1 MGGIMIPITMSQ
13 GVQRAREDNQAD
25 QRFAMDQEYNKR
37 RLEGL
42 DLGQRRDRMALDEM
56 EKNAPLRDMQRKAQ
70 VTSEMAR
77 QAWAMLNIDPKTL
90 RPAQKAPA
98 EWGNVSAP
106 PKEWGA
112 IPDEQV
118 NAFMAK
124 FLTDTP
130 IFGKVSVMPDGVLS
144 DGKSVFQM
152 DRESALKVL
161 FGMAYPE
168 KAMELAQREQQ
179 YINEQGKIETMTA
192 GEAQSRGLGLA
203 TDEVASYGLNKARIE
218 DMNAEENAKLG
229 LDVKRAQ
236 IAAHNRSNR
245 EKPDETL
252 FVSPDGKTARTMGR
266 KQGLEMGWTPL
277 ADFKATQALQ
287 GGGLDPY
294 AFSKQTPDAIRDGI
308 IEQTMLEN
316 GYQMTEKMSAD
327 GTWQKV
333 WTTPDGNPV
342 PQADVKAA
350 LDLSEEVLGM
360 LSSGRAADPV
370 DAMNKVKTRRNAPP
384 VPGAKRA
391 DDGQWYVQKDG
402 KWFRVRQQ

>member
-1 MGGIMIPITMSQ
+1 MAGIMIPISMSQ

-42 DLGQRRDRMALDEM
+42 DLQQRQSRMQIEDMERDRPIKDL
-56 EKNAPLRDMQRKAQ
+56 QRKAQ
-70 VTSEMAR
+70 MTSEMAK

-144 DGKSVFQM
+144 DGKSAFQM
-152 DRESALKVL
+152 DRDSALKVL

-179 YINEQGKIETMTA
+179 YINEKGKVETMTA
-192 GEAQSRGLGLA
+192 GEAQERGLGLA
-203 TDEVASYGLNKARIE
+203 TDKVESYGLNKARIE
-218 DMNAEENAKLG
+218 DRDAEENARLG
-229 LDVKRAQ
+229 LDAKRAQ
-236 IAAHNRSNR
+236 IAASNRAHR
-245 EKPDETL
+245 EKPDDMQ
-252 FVSPDGKTARTMGR
+252 FVSPDGKTAKTMDR
-266 KQGLEMGWTPL
+266 KQGLEMGWTPM
-277 ADFKATQALQ
+277 ADYKATAALQ
-287 GGGLDPY
+287 GGEVDPY
-294 AFSKQTPDAIRDGI
+294 AFSKQTPDAIRKGI
-308 IEQTMLEN
+308 FEQSMMDK
-316 GYQMTEKMSAD
+316 GYTPVETFTAMGATVEWK
-327 GTWQKV
+327 
-333 WTTPDGNPV
+333 TPDGKPV
-342 PQADVKAA
+342 PP
-350 LDLSEEVLGM
+350 EEV
-360 LSSGRAADPV
+360 RAANAMADEALGILSQGQARDPV
-370 DAMNKVKTRRNAPP
+370 DAMRRVKAKLDAPP
-384 VPGAKRA
+384 VQGAQKA
-391 DDGQWYVQKDG
+391 PDGNWYVQKDG
-402 KWFRVRQQ
+402 KWFRVRQ

>member
-1 MGGIMIPITMSQ
+1 MAGIMIPITMSQ
-13 GVQRAREDNQAD
+13 GIQRAREDNQAD
-25 QRFAMDQEYNKR
+25 QRFAMDKQFNER

-42 DLGQRRDRMALDEM
+42 DMSQRRDRMELDEA
-56 EKNAPLRDMQRKAQ
+56 EKDRPLRDLQRKAQ

-77 QAWAMLNIDPKTL
+77 QAFVMLNSGHPDLGEVPDD
-90 RPAQKAPA
+90 QVAP
-98 EWGNVSAP
+98 
-106 PKEWGA
+106 
-112 IPDEQV
+112 
-118 NAFMAK
+118 FMAK

-130 IFGKVSVMPDGVLS
+130 VFGETKLMPNGAIS
-144 DGKSVFQM
+144 DGKREIRM
-152 DRESALKVL
+152 DRQTALKML
-161 FGMAYPE
+161 AGLADPA
-168 KAMELAQREQQ
+168 KAMQLAQQEQQ
-179 YINEQGKIETMTA
+179 YINEHGKIETMTA
-192 GEAQSRGLGLA
+192 GEAESRGLEA
-203 TDEVASYGLNKARIE
+203 AADKVETYRLNKARIE
-218 DMNAEENAKLG
+218 DQYAEDGAKLG
-229 LDVKRAQ
+229 LDVKKAQ
-236 IAAHNRSNR
+236 IAAHNRANR
-245 EKPDETL
+245 EKPDETQ